1 MEDVF
6 KSFCAFGVH
15 DKAGGGGGGG
25 GAAASGPTMDGAKL
39 AKLTRD
45 VKLLDKN
52 LTSTD
57 VDIIFSKVKAKTE
70 YAKANYSAPGYQ
82 QLFGLN

>member
-6 KSFCAFGVH
+6 KSFCAFG
-15 DKAGGGGGGG
+15 GG
-25 GAAASGPTMDGAKL
+25 AASGPALMDGAKL

-70 YAKANYSAPGYQ
+70 
-82 QLFGLN
+82 

>member
-6 KSFCAFGVH
+6 KSFCAFGGH
-15 DKAGGGGGGG
+15 G
-25 GAAASGPTMDGAKL
+25 ASGPALMDGAKL

-57 VDIIFSKVKAKTE
+57 IDIIFSKVKGKTE
-70 YAKANYSAPGYQ
+70 
-82 QLFGLN
+82 

>member
-1 MEDVF
+1 MEEVF

-15 DKAGGGGGGG
+15 DKG
-25 GAAASGPTMDGAKL
+25 GATGPAMMDGAKL

-70 YAKANYSAPGYQ
+70 YV
-82 QLFGLN
+82 

>member
-6 KSFCAFGVH
+6 KSFCAFGG
-15 DKAGGGGGGG
+15 DKAG
-25 GAAASGPTMDGAKL
+25 ASGPALMDGAKL

-52 LTSTD
+52 FTSTD
-57 VDIIFSKVKAKTE
+57 VDIIFSKVKGKTE
-70 YAKANYSAPGYQ
+70 
-82 QLFGLN
+82 